1 MADELTIQEFRDTF
15 ARAREEI
22 AAVVVGQERAVEHLL
37 AAVFAGGHVLLSGL
51 PGLGRTLLVKAL
63 AQVLGLEYQRIQFT
77 PDLLPTDI
85 VGAEVLEHNAV
96 TGERHFRFH
105 KGPVFANLLLADEIN
120 RSPTRTQN
128 TLLEVMQERQ
138 VTAGGRTH
146 ALPQPFVLIATQNTL
161 DTEGVFHLGEAQ
173 VDRFMMMIEQDY
185 PTADDEKLILARTTC
200 LEQRPLNR
208 IADPQTVVAMQ
219 RLAREVPVVPSVR
232 DFALAIVRA
241 SRPGEA
247 EAVPA
252 LSKSIRLGASPRTA
266 QAMLLAGKVL
276 ALARGRQHVSRQD
289 IIEVAEPV
297 LAHRILIDFR
307 AAADGIGAHQVVS
320 ALIAHVQQPVDSSAV
335 ALDPRAYRARHVS
348 NIREGAIVHDQL
360 SGRPQRLQEP
370 PAVDQHRN

>member
-1 MADELTIQEFRDTF
+1 MTIQEFRETF
-15 ARAREEI
+15 QRARQEI

-37 AAVFAGGHVLLSGL
+37 AAVFAGGHILLSGM
-51 PGLGRTLLVKAL
+51 PGLGRTLLVKTL

-85 VGAEVLEHNAV
+85 VGAEVLEHNAA
-96 TGERHFRFH
+96 TGERHFRFF

-138 VTAGGRTH
+138 VTVAGRTH
-146 ALPQPFVLIATQNTL
+146 PLPNPFVLVATQNTL

-173 VDRFMMMIEQDY
+173 VDRFMMMIEQTY
-185 PTADDEKLILARTTC
+185 PSGDDEKRILAQTTC
-200 LEQRPLNR
+200 QEQAAPQCV
-208 IADPQTVVAMQ
+208 ADPPTVVAMQ

-241 SRPGEA
+241 SRPGEPDA
-247 EAVPA
+247 APAV
-252 LSKSIRLGASPRTA
+252 SKSIRLGASPRAA
-266 QAMLLAGKVL
+266 QSMLLAGKVL

-297 LAHRILIDFR
+297 LAHRIQIDFR
-307 AAADGIGAHQVVS
+307 AAADGAGAHQIVA
-320 ALIAHVQQPVDSSAV
+320 ALIAHAQGRSVPATSRWTRELLELGAYQTSAK
-335 ALDPRAYRARHVS
+335 
-348 NIREGAIVHDQL
+348 EQ
-360 SGRPQRLQEP
+360 
-370 PAVDQHRN
+370 